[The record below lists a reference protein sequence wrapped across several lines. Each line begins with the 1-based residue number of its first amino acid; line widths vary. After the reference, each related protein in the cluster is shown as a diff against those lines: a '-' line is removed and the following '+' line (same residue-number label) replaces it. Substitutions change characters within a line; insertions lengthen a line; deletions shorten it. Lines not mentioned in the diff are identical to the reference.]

1 MARKKFEE
9 AEYDPFEQDR
19 LRALSRQVASPK
31 PAQAET
37 VAPQVERRIVSEAAP
52 VTSKIVTIPSKP
64 PLRETPKAES
74 FKVAQGTPKSRTF
87 KCSSGTQ
94 DRELDSFL
102 GRIKEI
108 AGTDVPFQVI
118 ARAAIAATMRA
129 EEQITEVVRKNPAMR
144 RPANVSA
151 AEYALFEQYWADTV
165 MEALRKVRPYQ
176 S

>member
-9 AEYDPFEQDR
+9 TEYDPFEKER
-19 LRALSRQVASPK
+19 LRSLSRQVASPRTSE
-31 PAQAET
+31 PPVVQEGAVASDSSPT
-37 VAPQVERRIVSEAAP
+37 VSNV
-52 VTSKIVTIPSKP
+52 VTIPKKQQK
-64 PLRETPKAES
+64 EATPVEP
-74 FKVAQGTPKSRTF
+74 FKIAHGSSKSRTF
-87 KCSSGTQ
+87 KCSSGAQ

-102 GRIKEI
+102 GRLKDT
-108 AGTDVPFQVI
+108 AGTDIPFQVV

-129 EEQITEVVRKNPAMR
+129 EEQIAEVIRKKPAMR

-151 AEYALFEQYWADTV
+151 AEYALFEQYWADII